1 MQIYLKHDSYKCFY
15 LCFSG
20 FADSREGKEKPHLT
34 PKCFPKFTDL
44 NYYVPDRLTYS
55 RSVLQIQDERIATP
69 ESCTSRVEDIY
80 YAEVTIGKTEEVDQR
95 LGHHRRTQ
103 KGFSDKNGEDGQV
116 RAISGVS
123 NSDFSTDHCNM
134 DFFELNERCETDHLQ
149 NDGSLEEE
157 LNHLDEQLIGSREQ
171 MPLRL
176 GTLPSVPSGIIPFA
190 TDADRNVKLSSIC
203 GTDVAM
209 AQMAENNTLPTD
221 IALLHTVLWN
231 LKQQQFFQIHLLQ
244 QLQNQLMH
252 STGNPSTR
260 PVTPIIVP
268 TGLSCSPVVK
278 ESALSS
284 SEILESSASTGSCSL
299 ISERQSELTDADSIL
314 NNDINNDHLDQQQ
327 TKIQI
332 NSTQSRI
339 KQRTPMLAMMD
350 MSTSYLLQEKILL
363 TGRQH
368 IHN

>member
-1 MQIYLKHDSYKCFY
+1 M
-15 LCFSG
+15 
-20 FADSREGKEKPHLT
+20 
-34 PKCFPKFTDL
+34 
-44 NYYVPDRLTYS
+44 
-55 RSVLQIQDERIATP
+55 QDERIATP

-80 YAEVTIGKTEEVDQR
+80 YSEVTIGKTEEEVDQQQG
-95 LGHHRRTQ
+95 LGHHRMWQ

-123 NSDFSTDHCNM
+123 TSDFSTDDCNM
-134 DFFELNERCETDHLQ
+134 DFFELKERCETDDLE
-149 NDGSLEEE
+149 NDGSLEGE
-157 LNHLDEQLIGSREQ
+157 LNHSDDGLNKQLIGSREQ

-176 GTLPSVPSGIIPFA
+176 ETIPSGVMPFA
-190 TDADRNVKLSSIC
+190 TDADTNVKLASIC
-203 GTDVAM
+203 GTDVAV
-209 AQMAENNTLPTD
+209 AQMAENNTLPAD

-231 LKQQQFFQIHLLQ
+231 LKQQQFFQMHLLQ

-268 TGLSCSPVVK
+268 TGLSCSPVAK
-278 ESALSS
+278 ESALST
-284 SEILESSASTGSCSL
+284 SENLESSASTGSCSL

-314 NNDINNDHLDQQQ
+314 NNDINNDHSDQQQ